1 MTAPTTVPEA
11 LRAAAG
17 VVAARGHC
25 QDTYEDSAGR
35 VCVVGAL
42 RVALFGS
49 TATPHTF
56 ECSEHSLH
64 SKVYKAL
71 SLYIESVFRDS
82 CVPVYNDAPE
92 RTRQE
97 VIDTLNAAA
106 NWAERLA

>member
-49 TATPHTF
+49 TVPYGYVGN
-56 ECSEHSLH
+56 ECSLY
-64 SKVYKAL
+64 SKVHKAL
-71 SLYIESVFRDS
+71 SLYIESAFRDN